1 MAWINKHWGD
11 DYVRMAKETI
21 EEMVSLFLYGAIV
34 RLSSCIPDK
43 MLEYREKATNSD
55 DEEPL
60 IPDNRAYSEDV
71 GEPYM
76 DLAAQY
82 GLGDDM
88 TISNPGDNRQ
98 QTIQEEYQAY
108 VTALCLPRD
117 VSPLRFWEVG
127 GASLVTLMM

>member
-55 DEEPL
+55 EEPL
-60 IPDNRAYSEDV
+60 IPDNRAYSGDV

-88 TISNPGDNRQ
+88 TISNPGDNQQ

-108 VTALCLPRD
+108 VTALRSLRD
-117 VSPLRFWEVG
+117 VSPLKFWEVRG
-127 GASLVTLMM
+127 VSPVTLMI